1 MDIGLADRR
10 LAAVLFAGMAAVL
23 VAMSVSTIPGV
34 RAEPGLD
41 PLYDTWL
48 QCLGYVLAAVAVT
61 WRAARRA
68 EQRRLWS
75 LVAAALVLRAYG
87 FVHTFFVLD
96 RAPVYPS
103 LADVAWV
110 LSAVALLAS
119 LLVVVRE
126 HAPRFSRTLTLD
138 ALLGAVTAAAI
149 FFAVLVGTL
158 ERLTQPGT
166 PVDVVVTNLAYPL
179 LDVTI
184 LVVMAGLVA
193 VTHGRLPWSVVT
205 LCLGLLLFA
214 AVDTAFLY
222 QVTAGTFRPGSVLT
236 PLSLTGT
243 MLIALAAWLPVR
255 TRPKPPLSRRNL
267 LAPVA
272 LTLLCVATLAYDA
285 VEPVPA
291 IGVLLASAGVVIAIV
306 RTALTFTVDQ
316 REASDAIAA
325 KDAELEQFMALVEA
339 TDDFVALATT
349 QGRVTY
355 VNPGGRRLVGVPADF
370 DVTACTVDDFVAG
383 DPDPRVDDG
392 PMPRLRRLVATG
404 ATSRGEQRLRDWHGG
419 DPIPVVSSTF
429 VIPHPGTD
437 EPWLVATVQRDI
449 SERLAAEHALGRL
462 ADERQQLLG
471 RLVQAENSERSRI
484 AADVHDDSVQALA
497 AVDLRLGLLRRRL
510 EATAP
515 EALADVDAL
524 RETVGGAT
532 ERLRN
537 LLFDLESAAESVD
550 LVTALS
556 EAAAFVL
563 GDAVSWRI
571 EHDEG
576 VDLPAASRVTAY
588 RAAKEAMT
596 NALKHAAASEVVIEA
611 RYVDEGVAVCI
622 ADDGRGLAAD
632 ATLRRPG
639 HRGIAHHRD
648 RATVAGGWLRLE
660 ERPGGGTVVR
670 VWLPTP
676 DALEISRTVPDQV

>member
-1 MDIGLADRR
+1 MDIGLAERR
-10 LAAVLFAGMAAVL
+10 LVAVLFAGMAAVL
-23 VAMSVSTIPGV
+23 VAMTVSTIPGV

-48 QCLGYVLAAVAVT
+48 QGLGYVLAAAAVT
-61 WRAARRA
+61 WRAARHA

-110 LSAVALLAS
+110 LSALALLAA

-126 HAPRFSRTLTLD
+126 HAPRFTRTLTLD
-138 ALLGAVTAAAI
+138 ALLGGVTAAAI

-158 ERLTQPGT
+158 DRLTRQGT
-166 PVDVVVTNLAYPL
+166 PVDVMITNLAYPL
-179 LDVTI
+179 MDVTI

-205 LCLGLLLFA
+205 MCVGLLLFA

-222 QVTAGTFRPGSVLT
+222 QVTAGTFRPGSILT
-236 PLSLTGT
+236 PLSLAGT
-243 MLIALAAWLPVR
+243 TLIALAAWLPVR
-255 TRPKPPLSRRNL
+255 GRARAPLTRRNL
-267 LAPVA
+267 LAPVG

-291 IGVLLASAGVVIAIV
+291 IAVLLASAGVVIAIV

-325 KDAELEQFMALVEA
+325 KNAELEQFLALVEA

-355 VNPGGRRLVGVPADF
+355 VNPGGRRLVGVPAGF

-383 DPDPRVDDG
+383 DPDPQVDDG

-404 ATSRGEQRLRDWHGG
+404 ASWRGEQGLRDWRGG

-524 RETVGGAT
+524 RKTVGGAT

-556 EAAAFVL
+556 EAAEFVL

-596 NALKHAAASEVVIEA
+596 NALKHAGASEVVIEA

-676 DALEISRTVPDQV
+676 DTLRSSHATPEQV

>member
-1 MDIGLADRR
+1 MDIGQADRR
-10 LAAVLFAGMAAVL
+10 AATILFGGMAAVL
-23 VAMSVSTIPGV
+23 VAMTVSTVPGV
-34 RAEPGLD
+34 RAEPGVD
-41 PLYDTWL
+41 PLYDDWL

-61 WRAARRA
+61 WRVARHA
-68 EQRRLWS
+68 ERRLLWS

-87 FVHTFFVLD
+87 FVHTFFVLE

-110 LSAVALLAS
+110 LSAVALLAA

-126 HAPRFSRTLTLD
+126 HAPRFSRTLALD
-138 ALLGAVTAAAI
+138 ALLGGVTAAAI

-179 LDVTI
+179 LDVAI
-184 LVVMAGLVA
+184 LVVMAGLVV
-193 VTHGRLPWSVVT
+193 VTRGRLPWSVAT

-214 AVDTAFLY
+214 VVDTAFLY

-236 PLSLTGT
+236 PLSLAGT
-243 MLIALAAWLPVR
+243 MVIALGAWLPVR
-255 TRPKPPLSRRNL
+255 DRPAAPPSRRNL
-267 LAPVA
+267 GPVVG
-272 LTLLCVATLAYDA
+272 LTLLCVGTLAYDA

-291 IGVLLASAGVVIAIV
+291 IAVLLASAGVVIAIV

-316 REASDAIAA
+316 REASDTLAA

-349 QGRVTY
+349 VGRVTY

-370 DVTACTVDDFVAG
+370 DVTSCTVADFVDGA
-383 DPDPRVDDG
+383 PDPPVDDG
-392 PMPRLRRLVATG
+392 PLPRLRRLVATR
-404 ATSRGEQRLRDWHGG
+404 TSWRGEQRLRNWRGG

-429 VIPHPGTD
+429 VIAHPGTD

-449 SERLAAEHALGRL
+449 SERLAAERALGRL

-556 EAAAFVL
+556 EAAAFLL
-563 GDAVSWRI
+563 GDAVSWRV

-576 VDLPAASRVTAY
+576 VDLPVASRVTAY
-588 RAAKEAMT
+588 RAAKEAMA
-596 NALKHAAASEVVIEA
+596 NALKHAGASEVVIEA
-611 RYVDEGVAVCI
+611 RYLDDGVAVCI

-632 ATLRRPG
+632 ATVRRPG

-676 DALEISRTVPDQV
+676 DALGISRTSPDRV